1 MEKGLYVSVPKKY
14 SLKDLKKRLTLE
26 NKLDYI
32 KNKIKRFRKR
42 NQESLDKTN
51 EFIINWYIKVC
62 F

>member
-51 EFIINWYIKVC
+51 EFIIN
-62 F
+62 